1 MLSIREIEEKAKLDN
16 LKQRLEYLDRDLKFG
31 TITKKQYEKESM
43 LIGKELAELEAI
55 HHKEIFDNMMGNPIE
70 QIDNLIEQAQRLVK
84 WSISLWCR

>member
-84 WSISLWCR
+84 

>member
-16 LKQRLEYLDRDLKFG
+16 LKQRLEYLDRDLKLG

-55 HHKEIFDNMMGNPIE
+55 HHKEIFDEMMGNPME
-70 QIDNLIEQAQRLVK
+70 QIDNLIEQAKRLVK
-84 WSISLWCR
+84 

>member
-55 HHKEIFDNMMGNPIE
+55 HHKEIFDEMMGNPME
-70 QIDNLIEQAQRLVK
+70 QIDNLIEQAKGLVK
-84 WSISLWCR
+84 WKNY

>member
-16 LKQRLEYLDRDLKFG
+16 LKQRLEYLDRDLMLG

-55 HHKEIFDNMMGNPIE
+55 HHKEIFDDMMGNPIE

-84 WSISLWCR
+84 

>member
-1 MLSIREIEEKAKLDN
+1 MLTVKQLEEKAKLDN
-16 LKQRLEYLDRDLKFG
+16 LKQRLEYLDRDLMLG

-70 QIDNLIEQAQRLVK
+70 QIDNLIEQARRLFK
-84 WSISLWCR
+84 